1 MSKQT
6 RMVISAI
13 TILAAIV
20 FGVIKLTATS
30 SETTSSRSSSTS
42 TTTSQSTTRSTA
54 AAGDTRPDTPSTT
67 RAAASTRA
75 SNLPTISVAKLPAQA
90 IEVLGLIET
99 EGPFPYRQDGGVFQ
113 NRERILPDREAGYYR
128 EYTVETPGSSD
139 RGARRIIVGAGGE
152 RYYTADHYDSF
163 REIVDS

>member
-1 MSKQT
+1 
-6 RMVISAI
+6 MVISAI

-30 SETTSSRSSSTS
+30 SETTTSRTSST
-42 TTTSQSTTRSTA
+42 STTRSTA
-54 AAGDTRPDTPSTT
+54 AAGDARPETTSTT
-67 RAAASTRA
+67 RAAATRA
-75 SNLPTISVAKLPAQA
+75 SNLPAVFVAALPDQA
-90 IEVLGLIET
+90 VEVLGLIET

-113 NRERILPDREAGYYR
+113 NREGILPSREAGYYR
-128 EYTVETPGSSD
+128 EYTVETPGSED

-152 RYYTADHYDSF
+152 RYYTDDHYDSF

>member
-30 SETTSSRSSSTS
+30 SETTATRSSSTS
-42 TTTSQSTTRSTA
+42 STRPAATT
-54 AAGDTRPDTPSTT
+54 GDTRPGTPSTN
-67 RAAASTRA
+67 RAAATRA
-75 SNLPTISVAKLPAQA
+75 SNLPSVSIAALPDQA
-90 IEVLGLIET
+90 VEVLGLVES

-113 NRERILPDREAGYYR
+113 NREGILPAREAGYYR
-128 EYTVETPGSSD
+128 EYTVETPGSDD
-139 RGARRIIVGAGGE
+139 RGARRIVVGAEGD
-152 RYYTADHYDSF
+152 RYYTDDHYDSF